1 MPLGSRSGSG
11 TVAGAALGTC
21 NTGNLQSSSMTLLVT
36 SSFFKDSC
44 AVSNVSVLFDKGPV
58 KRHHKVLCDNIQVFS
73 TAQRLQALRVPGS
86 PPPSL
91 SPSRTLAFVITN
103 GVCRIF
109 EFVASVFG
117 SFKDIGIALKAFPF
131 VIYVFKTTVSL

>member
-1 MPLGSRSGSG
+1 MSVKAILMKDRSMVKSACTILGR
-11 TVAGAALGTC
+11 LGH
-21 NTGNLQSSSMTLLVT
+21 SY
-36 SSFFKDSC
+36 
-44 AVSNVSVLFDKGPV
+44 
-58 KRHHKVLCDNIQVFS
+58 HKVLCDNIQVFS

-117 SFKDIGIALKAFPF
+117 SFKDIGIAFKAFPF